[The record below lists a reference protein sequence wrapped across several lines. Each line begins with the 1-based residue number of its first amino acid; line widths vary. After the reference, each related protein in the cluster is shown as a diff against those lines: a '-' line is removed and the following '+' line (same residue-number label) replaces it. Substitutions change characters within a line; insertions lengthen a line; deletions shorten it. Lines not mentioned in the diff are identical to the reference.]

1 MKESDILFLKCFFF
15 FQKNA
20 TLNTVYLY
28 PLICAEN
35 DCGGKID
42 NFMKSVEELLNTVS
56 WKMK

>member
-28 PLICAEN
+28 PLRCAGN
-35 DCGGKID
+35 DCGGKIYD
-42 NFMKSVEELLNTVS
+42 FHKSVEELLNT
-56 WKMK
+56 